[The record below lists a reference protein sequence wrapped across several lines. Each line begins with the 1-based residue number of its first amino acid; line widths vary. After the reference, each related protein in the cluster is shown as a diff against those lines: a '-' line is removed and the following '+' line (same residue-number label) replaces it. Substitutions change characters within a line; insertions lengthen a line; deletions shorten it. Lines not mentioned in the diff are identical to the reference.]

1 MGALVKLGKNLSKAL
16 FVLESFFFFFVF
28 FLHFLK
34 ILIFE
39 TAHSLFKLI
48 FKATQLEKVPEYEI
62 FQKTL
67 FCTLASS
74 MTLRLNAVP
83 VAAGQYLRRDFT
95 FIY

>member
-16 FVLESFFFFFVF
+16 FVLESIFF

-39 TAHSLFKLI
+39 IAHSLFKLI

-67 FCTLASS
+67 FCTLVSS